1 MDSSGMKLTRRQ
13 ATRKDEKIALNIENI
28 HRRYQ
33 QGNDVLEVLN
43 GVNLK
48 IMPGEM
54 VGLVGQ
60 SGSGKSTLLH
70 LAGLLEQPSAGV
82 IFVHGVNCGTLSDS
96 ERTALR
102 TADIGFIYQFHHLL
116 PEFTALE
123 NVMIPQLI
131 AGLNKTEAIKRSKS
145 LLAMV
150 GLSDRLNH
158 RPARLSGGEQQR
170 VAIVRSIANVP
181 RLVLADEPTGN
192 LDSKTSDDIMALL
205 TELHQQGQT
214 IVMVTHEENIADY
227 AQKVITMKDGQ
238 IISEK
243 TNS

>member
-1 MDSSGMKLTRRQ
+1 MDSNDMQLTEFQ
-13 ATRKDEKIALNIENI
+13 GANQGDKTALNIENI
-28 HRRYQ
+28 YRRYQ
-33 QGNDVLEVLN
+33 QGNEVLDILN

-48 IMPGEM
+48 ITPGEM

-70 LAGLLEQPSAGV
+70 LAGLLEQPSAGA
-82 IFVHGVNCGTLSDS
+82 IFVGGVNCGTLSES

-102 TADIGFIYQFHHLL
+102 TTDIGFIYQFHHLL

-131 AGLNKTEAIKRSKS
+131 AGLNKTEAIERSKS

-150 GLSDRLNH
+150 GLSERLNH
-158 RPARLSGGEQQR
+158 RPSRLSGGEQQR

-181 RLVLADEPTGN
+181 RVVLADEPTGN
-192 LDSKTSDDIMALL
+192 LDPKTSFSVFEQLREIIQRSKIAMLVATHN
-205 TELHQQGQT
+205 TELANK
-214 IVMVTHEENIADY
+214 MDR
-227 AQKVITMKDGQ
+227 KVSMNKGK
-238 IISEK
+238 IIEL
-243 TNS
+243 

>member
-1 MDSSGMKLTRRQ
+1 MDSSGMKLTKRQ

-70 LAGLLEQPSAGV
+70 LAGLLERPSAGF
-82 IFVHGVNCGTLSDS
+82 ILVHGVNCGTLS
-96 ERTALR
+96 EYQRTALR
-102 TADIGFIYQFHHLL
+102 TTDIGFIYQFHHLL

-131 AGLNKTEAIKRSKS
+131 AGLDKTEAIKRSKS

-150 GLSDRLNH
+150 GLSERLNH
-158 RPARLSGGEQQR
+158 RPSRLSGGEQQR

-181 RLVLADEPTGN
+181 RIVLADEPTGN
-192 LDSKTSDDIMALL
+192 LDPKTSFSVFEQLREIIRKSKIAMLVA
-205 TELHQQGQT
+205 
-214 IVMVTHEENIADY
+214 THNIDLVAKMDRTV
-227 AQKVITMKDGQ
+227 AMEKGKVI
-238 IISEK
+238 EL
-243 TNS
+243 

>member
-1 MDSSGMKLTRRQ
+1 MDSNGMQLTKRQ
-13 ATRKDEKIALNIENI
+13 AIRKDEKIALNIENI

-70 LAGLLEQPSAGV
+70 LAGLLERPSAGA
-82 IFVHGVNCGTLSDS
+82 IFVHGVDCGALSES
-96 ERTALR
+96 QRTALR
-102 TADIGFIYQFHHLL
+102 TTDIGFIYQFHHLL

-131 AGLNKTEAIKRSKS
+131 AGLNKTEAIERSKS

-150 GLSDRLNH
+150 GLS
-158 RPARLSGGEQQR
+158 AVSY
-170 VAIVRSIANVP
+170 
-181 RLVLADEPTGN
+181 
-192 LDSKTSDDIMALL
+192 
-205 TELHQQGQT
+205 
-214 IVMVTHEENIADY
+214 THLRAHE
-227 AQKVITMKDGQ
+227 T
-238 IISEK
+238 
-243 TNS
+243 

>member
-1 MDSSGMKLTRRQ
+1 MDSNDMQLTEFQ
-13 ATRKDEKIALNIENI
+13 GANQGDKTALNIENI
-28 HRRYQ
+28 YRRYQ
-33 QGNDVLEVLN
+33 QGNEVLDVLN

-70 LAGLLEQPSAGV
+70 LAGLLERPSAGV
-82 IFVHGVNCGTLSDS
+82 IFVHGVNCGTLSES
-96 ERTALR
+96 QRTALR

-131 AGLNKTEAIKRSKS
+131 AGLNKTEAIERSKS

-181 RLVLADEPTGN
+181 RIVLADEPTGN
-192 LDSKTSDDIMALL
+192 LDPKTSFSVFEQLREIIQRSKIAMLVATHNIDLADKMDRKVSMDKGKIV
-205 TELHQQGQT
+205 EL
-214 IVMVTHEENIADY
+214 
-227 AQKVITMKDGQ
+227 
-238 IISEK
+238 
-243 TNS
+243 